1 MQKKMKVL
9 AVIPARGGSKGIR
22 NKNIIP
28 LQGKPLIVYT
38 LEAACSAILL
48 SRCIVSTDAH
58 DIIAVCRSHGADVPF
73 VRPAELAGDETPT
86 LPVLF
91 HALEQ
96 LGEAYDAVMIL
107 QPTSPLRTGADIDA
121 AIQLLVDNEA
131 ADSVISV
138 VPVGDTHP
146 ARMKRIEQ
154 GYLLDPEFAEEQEGQ
169 RRQDL
174 PELYLRNGAVY
185 LTRTR
190 VLLDQYSFK
199 GRNSLAYVMP
209 EERSVNIDSEMD
221 LLLASVIMDRKE
233 L

>member
-1 MQKKMKVL
+1 MQNQLKVL

-22 NKNIIP
+22 NKNTVP

-38 LEAACSAILL
+38 LEAASSSILL
-48 SRCIVSTDAH
+48 TRCIVSTDAD
-58 DIIAVCRSHGADVPF
+58 DIIAVCRSYGADIPF
-73 VRPAELAGDETPT
+73 VRPGELAEDATPT
-86 LPVLF
+86 LPVIL

-96 LGEAYDAVMIL
+96 LGEVYDAVMVL
-107 QPTSPLRTGADIDA
+107 QPTSPLRTGADIDTA
-121 AIQLLVDNEA
+121 VRMLTDNED

-138 VPVGDTHP
+138 VPVGDKHP

-154 GYLLDPEFAEEQEGQ
+154 GYLVDPEFAEEQEGQ

-174 PELYLRNGAVY
+174 PELYLRNGAIY

-190 VLLDQYSFK
+190 ALLDQHSFK
-199 GRNSLAYVMP
+199 GRKSLAYVMP

-221 LLLASVIMDRKE
+221 LLLASVIMDHKK